1 MTYIY
6 AQIDS
11 QRRAFSV
18 TQAASELEGADLVA
32 LTSFDESVLGRVHN
46 EATGQWEAAVPQQE
60 PRKITPLAFRRRFTK
75 VERASIE
82 WAAVDKAD
90 QPDAQR
96 QLSAALRADL
106 KDQEQAQFIDLDDAD
121 VALGLQTLEAIG
133 LLAAGRAAAIIG
145 APVLPEELP

>member
-1 MTYIY
+1 MNY
-6 AQIDS
+6 AQINTD
-11 QRRAFSV
+11 RVAFAI
-18 TQAASELEGADLVA
+18 TQTSAPVESAEMIELPE
-32 LTSFDESVLGRVHN
+32 FDQSVLGKRHN
-46 EATGQWEAAVPQQE
+46 AATGEWEAALPQQA

-75 VERASIE
+75 VERESIE

-96 QLSAALRADL
+96 QLAAALRADL
-106 KDQEQAQFIDLDDAD
+106 KDQEQAQFIDLDEAD

-133 LLAAGRAAAIIG
+133 LLAVGRAAAITG

>member
-6 AQIDS
+6 AQIDN

-32 LTSFDESVLGRVHN
+32 LTSFDESVMGRVHN
-46 EATGQWEAAVPQQE
+46 AATGQWEAALPQQA

-96 QLSAALRADL
+96 QLAAALRADL
-106 KDQEQAQFIDLDDAD
+106 KDQEQAQFIDLDEAD

-133 LLAAGRAAAIIG
+133 LLAVGRAAAITG